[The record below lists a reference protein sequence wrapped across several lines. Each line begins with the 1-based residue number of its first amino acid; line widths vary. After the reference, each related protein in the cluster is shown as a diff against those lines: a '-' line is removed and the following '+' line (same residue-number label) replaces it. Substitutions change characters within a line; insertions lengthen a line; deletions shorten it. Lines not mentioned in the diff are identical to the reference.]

1 MFCFMVTLINLS
13 EVIRISL
20 VSLLYFISLIII
32 LRISGKRTLSK
43 MNAFDFVVTIALG
56 SIFATIILD
65 SSISLMSGLTAIV
78 SLIFYQYIITFLS
91 VRFKKF
97 KNITKSKPS
106 LLYYNG
112 QFFDDSLKKERIALD
127 ELKQAVRNSGFAS
140 IEDITAIVLETDGT
154 LSVIEKASEIIL

>member
-1 MFCFMVTLINLS
+1 MVTLINLS

-140 IEDITAIVLETDGT
+140 IEDITAIVLETNGT
-154 LSVIEKASEIIL
+154 LSIIEKASEIIL

>member
-1 MFCFMVTLINLS
+1 MVTLINLS

-106 LLYYNG
+106 LL
-112 QFFDDSLKKERIALD
+112 IIM
-127 ELKQAVRNSGFAS
+127 AS
-140 IEDITAIVLETDGT
+140 FLM
-154 LSVIEKASEIIL
+154 IL

>member
-1 MFCFMVTLINLS
+1 
-13 EVIRISL
+13 
-20 VSLLYFISLIII
+20 
-32 LRISGKRTLSK
+32 

>member
-1 MFCFMVTLINLS
+1 MVTLINLS

-43 MNAFDFVVTIALG
+43 MNAFDFVVNIALG

>member
-1 MFCFMVTLINLS
+1 MVTLINLS

-20 VSLLYFISLIII
+20 VSLLFFISLIII

-43 MNAFDFVVTIALG
+43 MNAFDFVITIALG

-65 SSISLMSGLTAIV
+65 SSISLMSGLTAII
-78 SLIFYQYIITFLS
+78 SLVFYQFIITFLS
-91 VRFKKF
+91 VRFKNF

>member
-1 MFCFMVTLINLS
+1 MVTLINLS

-20 VSLLYFISLIII
+20 VSLLFFISLIII

-43 MNAFDFVVTIALG
+43 MNAFDFVITIALG
-56 SIFATIILD
+56 SLFATIILD
-65 SSISLMSGLTAIV
+65 SSISLMSGLTAII
-78 SLIFYQYIITFLS
+78 SLVFYQFIITFLS
-91 VRFKKF
+91 VRFKNF

>member
-1 MFCFMVTLINLS
+1 MVTLINLS